1 MKAYT
6 AGLNLFRKMVL
17 VEPWARRDPGRC
29 CRQRW
34 QLAALSLL
42 ALCLGQ
48 CAFTPELRPRRVAYG
63 ASLPPSDVLWG
74 QEDDIKQ
81 AFRKMNHPDKVGGGV
96 DATNKF
102 NEIKNAKE
110 ILSDTERRKIYDT
123 FGVDLGEERPEMEV
137 WSIGMSTLLSPM
149 GGFVLKTIVARSVL
163 WLVDWVWIGRLLM
176 LLGLLAAG
184 CYAMDIKFGNF
195 SARSEEALSIFMN
208 FFVIDVVI
216 ILNWL
221 WPLLADAVCVFY
233 LVAEIVSVQ
242 ILMESW
248 KIGVGVGFFSLFLAW
263 LVRILS
269 SKMDALCLRIV
280 GLEILLAVVLLI
292 ALTISSGIV
301 RLWIDSVFTQHGEKL
316 KDKRKLLTRTQLA
329 RRASGDPEDKYESV
343 FWSSEKWFWEVKVRD
358 RQSERLI
365 FLGHYADADEA
376 AKVADCAELA
386 LDQMYPPESGRR
398 NWRRNLPKA
407 TIYQDEVD
415 AVVAVLRGTR
425 PPPQPED

>member
-1 MKAYT
+1 M
-6 AGLNLFRKMVL
+6 
-17 VEPWARRDPGRC
+17 
-29 CRQRW
+29 
-34 QLAALSLL
+34 SL
-42 ALCLGQ
+42 Q
-48 CAFTPELRPRRVAYG
+48 
-63 ASLPPSDVLWG
+63 
-74 QEDDIKQ
+74 
-81 AFRKMNHPDKVGGGV
+81 NHPDKVGGGV

-263 LVRILS
+263 LVRGWW
-269 SKMDALCLRIV
+269 RWIV

-316 KDKRKLLTRTQLA
+316 KEWRINMRARRRETEAELDKLRKRVQTLEEENAKLKTSEKRLGSGGPCGPLA
-329 RRASGDPEDKYESV
+329 RLCTWLTPRLLGQSSNVLSFGVMLRLRITGHRTGTQVVRRATGDPEDKYESV
-343 FWSSEKWFWEVKVRD
+343 FWSSEKWFWEVKVKD

-365 FLGHYADADEA
+365 FLGDYADADEA

-386 LDQMYPPESGRR
+386 LDQMYPPENGRR
-398 NWRRNLPKA
+398 SWKRNLPKA

-415 AVVAVLRGTR
+415 AAAAMLHGTR

>member
-1 MKAYT
+1 MIDAY
-6 AGLNLFRKMVL
+6 
-17 VEPWARRDPGRC
+17 
-29 CRQRW
+29 
-34 QLAALSLL
+34 
-42 ALCLGQ
+42 
-48 CAFTPELRPRRVAYG
+48 
-63 ASLPPSDVLWG
+63 DVLG
-74 QEDDIKQ
+74 VALDCKEDDIKQ
-81 AFRKMNHPDKVGGGV
+81 AFRKMSLQNHPDKVGGGV

-184 CYAMDIKFGNF
+184 CYAMDIKFGSF

-263 LVRILS
+263 LVRGWW
-269 SKMDALCLRIV
+269 RWIV

-316 KDKRKLLTRTQLA
+316 KEWRINMRAKRRETEAELDKLRKRVQTLEEALRLFVLTQIAYGALDLDGT
-329 RRASGDPEDKYESV
+329 GKYESV
-343 FWSSEKWFWEVKVRD
+343 FWSSEKWFWEVKVKD

-365 FLGHYADADEA
+365 FLGDYADADEA

-386 LDQMYPPESGRR
+386 LDQMYPPENGRR
-398 NWRRNLPKA
+398 NWRRHP
-407 TIYQDEVD
+407 
-415 AVVAVLRGTR
+415 VVRK
-425 PPPQPED
+425 PS

>member
-1 MKAYT
+1 MIDAY
-6 AGLNLFRKMVL
+6 
-17 VEPWARRDPGRC
+17 
-29 CRQRW
+29 
-34 QLAALSLL
+34 
-42 ALCLGQ
+42 
-48 CAFTPELRPRRVAYG
+48 
-63 ASLPPSDVLWG
+63 DVLG
-74 QEDDIKQ
+74 VALDCKEDDIKQ
-81 AFRKMNHPDKVGGGV
+81 AFRKMSLQNHPDKVGGGV

-263 LVRILS
+263 LVRGWW
-269 SKMDALCLRIV
+269 RWIV

-316 KDKRKLLTRTQLA
+316 KEWRINMRAKRRETEGELDKLRKRVQTLEEENAKLKT
-329 RRASGDPEDKYESV
+329 
-343 FWSSEKWFWEVKVRD
+343 SEKKR
-358 RQSERLI
+358 
-365 FLGHYADADEA
+365 
-376 AKVADCAELA
+376 
-386 LDQMYPPESGRR
+386 
-398 NWRRNLPKA
+398 
-407 TIYQDEVD
+407 
-415 AVVAVLRGTR
+415 
-425 PPPQPED
+425 